1 VKDSAMLTV
10 TADELA
16 AHLMDYLPRVVA
28 GESISILDHGRAV
41 ARLVA
46 ERAMPAALARAV
58 ADGSVMLPTANARR
72 LTTAEVPPIPGGG
85 RSAADMMSEDRR

>member
-1 VKDSAMLTV
+1 MLTI

-16 AHLMDYLPRVVA
+16 AHLKDYLPRVVA
-28 GESISILDHGRAV
+28 GEAISILDHGRAV

-58 ADGSVMLPTANARR
+58 ADGSIVLPAANARR
-72 LTTAEVPPIPGGG
+72 LTTAEAPPIAGGG
-85 RSAADMMSEDRR
+85 ASAADMVGEDRR